1 MSMSV
6 LKTQIKNKNIGNLY
20 FFTGPEQFLVKYYVD
35 EIVKILLPPETMPL
49 NYSVLEGKV
58 TLQQIENEISVFPA
72 FSQRRIVV
80 VKESNVFK
88 LGEKEKTFNEF
99 FLSLPDY
106 ICLIFIQS
114 ESDKRTSLYKSL
126 KNHAVLVEC
135 GWQKAGALTKWVIKG
150 FASYNKQISERDAAF
165 LVNLLDPDMTFMAL
179 EIEKIASYMG
189 TKVQV
194 TPNIINDMV
203 TKSTKAIIFDL
214 TDAMSQRRIAEA
226 LRIMDELIQSREPIP
241 LIVAMIGR
249 QLIILAKTKRLQE
262 KKVPQ
267 ANMAKLVGVSPYYID
282 KTRRQAANFSM
293 DALNRLINKCAEM
306 DLAIKTGRID
316 GRLAMELLLMDMN

>member
-1 MSMSV
+1 
-6 LKTQIKNKNIGNLY
+6 
-20 FFTGPEQFLVKYYVD
+20 
-35 EIVKILLPPETMPL
+35 
-49 NYSVLEGKV
+49 
-58 TLQQIENEISVFPA
+58 
-72 FSQRRIVV
+72 
-80 VKESNVFK
+80 
-88 LGEKEKTFNEF
+88 
-99 FLSLPDY
+99 
-106 ICLIFIQS
+106 
-114 ESDKRTSLYKSL
+114 
-126 KNHAVLVEC
+126 
-135 GWQKAGALTKWVIKG
+135 
-150 FASYNKQISERDAAF
+150 
-165 LVNLLDPDMTFMAL
+165 MTFMAL

-249 QLIILAKTKRLQE
+249 QLIILAKTKRLEE